1 MKIWKIYFNLMT
13 PANTNIVDPS
23 AGETVSKVESL
34 GKERNRMLDE
44 LRKVN
49 SW

>member
-1 MKIWKIYFNLMT
+1 MT
-13 PANTNIVDPS
+13 LGNTNIVVTS

-49 SW
+49 S